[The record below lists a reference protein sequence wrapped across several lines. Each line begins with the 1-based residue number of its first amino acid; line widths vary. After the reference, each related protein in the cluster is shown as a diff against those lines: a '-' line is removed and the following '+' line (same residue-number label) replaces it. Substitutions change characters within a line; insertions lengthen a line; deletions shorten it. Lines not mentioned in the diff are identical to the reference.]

1 MTPSRAGPRT
11 LTFDVLGYRFT
22 VVTDSSAAA
31 AWLRRLY
38 RGEVTGTHS
47 GTLPTFALRTGGEGT
62 ARGWRL
68 WVPESPPEAHPS
80 LSGAL
85 RHLDYEVCCRV
96 MERRTDLLWLHGALV
111 DTPGGS
117 VLISGPSEAGKST
130 LTLGLMTL
138 GYPIAGDDL
147 AYVEPATGLL
157 RAFPRFLH
165 VDRHG
170 QALLRRTG
178 HWPRRA
184 GRGPA
189 VLVPARSGVVLAPL
203 RTVLLKDPPV
213 ATPPRLT
220 PVSQAEAAV
229 SLLGQTR
236 AGDLPD
242 TALNAALQRLVAGA
256 ACYRVSG
263 GGGSGHLPTLITAVA
278 ALLGSPRR
286 AQDVGTAA

>member
-47 GTLPTFALRTGGEGT
+47 GALPTFTVRAGGDGT

-68 WVPESPPEAHPS
+68 WAPESPPEAHPS
-80 LSGAL
+80 LSSAL

-96 MERRTDLLWLHGALV
+96 MERRTDLLWVHGALL
-111 DTPGGS
+111 DTTGGS

-170 QALLRRTG
+170 QALLRHTG

-184 GRGPA
+184 GRDHT
-189 VLVPARSGVVLAPL
+189 RS
-203 RTVLLKDPPV
+203 R
-213 ATPPRLT
+213 
-220 PVSQAEAAV
+220 
-229 SLLGQTR
+229 
-236 AGDLPD
+236 
-242 TALNAALQRLVAGA
+242 N
-256 ACYRVSG
+256 
-263 GGGSGHLPTLITAVA
+263 
-278 ALLGSPRR
+278 
-286 AQDVGTAA
+286 